1 MCVNRE
7 EVCDYISQR
16 VSCDDTCLYYESCPE
31 AVRHEDSCIVCDNM
45 NRMFDAYYNLYF
57 CDDVVKGIDDEIKRQ
72 LLLKA
77 KHASINDSPDSRK
90 EYLDSLLKSRP
101 IIYGKETTINK
112 NVDEIKIIVNTLG
125 DEE

>member
-7 EVCDYISQR
+7 QICDYIADR
-16 VSCDDTCLYYESCPE
+16 VSCDESCMYYDVCPE
-31 AVRHEDSCIVCDNM
+31 STRHPDSCIVSDNM

-57 CDDVVKGIDDEIKRQ
+57 CEDGARGIDEEIKRQ

-77 KHASINDSPDSRK
+77 KHASFNDSPDSRK

-101 IIYGKETTINK
+101 IIYGKETTMNK
-112 NVDEIKIIVNTLG
+112 NVDEIKITVNTLG
-125 DEE
+125 DDE